1 MLKNWT
7 ATTCTDL
14 KLTFVPNKNDDLS
27 GTLYVENS
35 RSDSILLKIHRTLG
49 LMLGFFSFDQLVN
62 CEKSNQYEILK
73 VSPTQ
78 PEKPLTFRVD
88 ITAPYKIISLYSSM
102 LFSVKNQILEIS
114 LSKGDFHFLSSSKY
128 EVNPSFYLP
137 LSTKQFQIERGR
149 NLSFCDFYFLDIF
162 GEKIEFKSGS
172 IFGQTSFSI

>member
-1 MLKNWT
+1 
-7 ATTCTDL
+7 
-14 KLTFVPNKNDDLS
+14 
-27 GTLYVENS
+27 
-35 RSDSILLKIHRTLG
+35 
-49 LMLGFFSFDQLVN
+49 
-62 CEKSNQYEILK
+62 
-73 VSPTQ
+73 
-78 PEKPLTFRVD
+78 
-88 ITAPYKIISLYSSM
+88 M